1 MTDQRSERYFRL
13 RWKLYYGDDAGFDQ
27 WWSRLADKQS
37 RRTRAAEGLRSRR
50 AAIKKSEV
58 SHEANY

>member
-13 RWKLYYGDDAGFDQ
+13 RWLMLYGNDRGFNA
-27 WWSRLADKQS
+27 WWNRLADDS
-37 RRTRAAEGLRSRR
+37 PRRTRAADDRR
-50 AAIKKSEV
+50 AEIKKSEV